1 MRMLPN
7 RSMRMQRMRRRN
19 RKSKGM
25 RFAHD
30 VDMMERQKTAPPS
43 AEEPTH
49 SVRTRGDASVTL
61 G

>member
-7 RSMRMQRMRRRN
+7 RSMRVQRMRRRN
-19 RKSKGM
+19 RKSKRM

-30 VDMMERQKTAPPS
+30 VDMMERQKTAAPPTEKS
-43 AEEPTH
+43 TH